1 MRVKSALLFVVLRG
15 ASFAMSATHLF
26 RMFCVLG
33 CWSTVALSAAHAV
46 AEPTRAGATT
56 QTEAKPDLGEPEA
69 VAKARARLLFEKGV
83 NAYREGRYYDAVDI
97 FLETNRLYPDPK
109 LSFNVGKAF
118 EGMGNQAGALRY
130 YREYLRRSPDAS
142 DAQEVESHVHQLE
155 QVLSQKGLQQLTVLS
170 SPDGATVKLD
180 GQAVGV
186 TPWTGE
192 SFAGKHRIVV
202 EAANYQ
208 RHEGII
214 EIDPHRARDFNIE
227 LQKEPNKPDAA
238 SLAKSVPLAAE
249 SKISPFTLATL
260 ATGIG
265 LLGGALIAQVAAGNN
280 STGITRTAAFFAGG
294 GTGVTVVGGF
304 MLYFDLSPSKAP
316 KGGVTWNNTDLEHG
330 LSR

>member
-1 MRVKSALLFVVLRG
+1 
-15 ASFAMSATHLF
+15 MSATRIGL
-26 RMFCVLG
+26 MICVLG
-33 CWSTVALSAAHAV
+33 CWAPVALSAAHAG
-46 AEPTRAGATT
+46 AEPRASAAT
-56 QTEAKPDLGEPEA
+56 QAEAKPDLGEPEA

-83 NAYREGRYYDAVDI
+83 SAYREGRFYDAVDI

-118 EGMGNQAGALRY
+118 EGMGNSAGALRY

-142 DAQEVESHVHQLE
+142 DAQEVESHVRQLE

-202 EAANYQ
+202 EAVGYQ
-208 RHEGII
+208 RHQSVI
-214 EIDPHRARDFNIE
+214 EIDPHRARDFNVE
-227 LQKEPNKPDAA
+227 LEKTPSKPDA
-238 SLAKSVPLAAE
+238 SLLAKSAPAAAE
-249 SKISPFTLATL
+249 PKISPFTLATL

-265 LLGGALIAQVAAGNN
+265 LLGGALIAQVASGSN
-280 STGITRTAAFFAGG
+280 STGISRTAAFFAGG
-294 GTGVTVVGGF
+294 GTGVTVVGGL
-304 MLYFDLSPSKAP
+304 MLYFDLSPSKVPA
-316 KGGVTWNNTDLEHG
+316 GGVTWNNTDLEHG

>member
-1 MRVKSALLFVVLRG
+1 
-15 ASFAMSATHLF
+15 MSATRIGL
-26 RMFCVLG
+26 MFCVLG
-33 CWSTVALSAAHAV
+33 CSASVVSSAAHAV
-46 AEPTRAGATT
+46 AEPTRASASTP
-56 QTEAKPDLGEPEA
+56 TEAKPDLGEPEA

-83 NAYREGRYYDAVDI
+83 SAYREGRFYDAVDI

-118 EGMGNQAGALRY
+118 EGMGNPAGALRY

-142 DAQEVESHVHQLE
+142 DAQEVESHVRQLE
-155 QVLSQKGLQQLTVLS
+155 QALSQKGLQQLTVLS

-202 EAANYQ
+202 EALGYQ
-208 RHEGII
+208 RHEGVI

-227 LQKEPNKPDAA
+227 LAKAPSKPDA
-238 SLAKSVPLAAE
+238 SLVAKSAPAAAE
-249 SKISPFTLATL
+249 PKISPFTLATL

-265 LLGGALIAQVAAGNN
+265 LLGGALIAQVASGSN
-280 STGITRTAAFFAGG
+280 STGISRTAAFFAGG
-294 GTGVTVVGGF
+294 GTGVTVVGGL

-316 KGGVTWNNTDLEHG
+316 TGGVTWNNTDLEHG
-330 LSR
+330 LSH